1 MLKKFMMVK
10 RKRRK
15 RKFHPDMMYELSS
28 AQDGTSASD
37 GKHKHEDH
45 IEEDI
50 MTMWKKT
57 YGEDFRKHYPAIARI
72 IKQRPGMDRRE
83 LARIWNDT
91 YGENFEE
98 EYPALW
104 NKLK

>member
-1 MLKKFMMVK
+1 
-10 RKRRK
+10 
-15 RKFHPDMMYELSS
+15 
-28 AQDGTSASD
+28 
-37 GKHKHEDH
+37 
-45 IEEDI
+45 
-50 MTMWKKT
+50 
-57 YGEDFRKHYPAIARI
+57 
-72 IKQRPGMDRRE
+72 MDRRE